1 MSLLTEKVRD
11 IALAGKRRFVGD
23 NVEISTDGSFARDG
37 TTYLVEVDSGN
48 LAKGLVGQYVLLNA
62 LHDQRKEPS
71 FFLVVH
77 TYKGYNVRRTLDNL
91 AFVNQQLYS
100 GNGVPFGM
108 IHLDEL
114 QAWGG
119 GNMNDLHAMI
129 VVPDAILRPSGRR
142 DEID

>member
-11 IALAGKRRFVGD
+11 IALAGKRRFVGV
-23 NVEISTDGSFARDG
+23 NVEISTDESFARDG

-48 LAKGLVGQYVLLNA
+48 MAKLLVGQYVLLNA
-62 LHDQRKEPS
+62 LHDQGKEPS

-77 TYKGYNVRRTLDNL
+77 TYRGYNVRRTLDNL
-91 AFVNQQLYS
+91 EFVNRRLFS

-114 QAWGG
+114 KAWDG
-119 GNMNDLHAMI
+119 GNMNELHAMI
-129 VVPDAILRPSGRR
+129 VRPAAR
-142 DEID
+142 DEK